1 MGSRFARGL
10 GRTMF
15 WCIVAVFAAWAVG
28 GLIFLNHWIPNAVS
42 QGLGW
47 AGLFAFVMFATRRA
61 TRKHALMGLAIVVL
75 GLFAFYQTRT
85 PSHDRIWTVGQE
97 LMSTADIHE
106 DTVSLSNIR
115 DFEYGDDGSVV
126 VNYRAETFDLAQI
139 NSVWF
144 GVDRFTDV
152 EPVAHTF
159 LSFGFKESVDSPE
172 EFVAFS
178 VETRREAS
186 EGDYSPFKGIYNH
199 YELIYVVATERDM
212 LMQRANVLAHPVQL
226 YPMRAEK
233 EQMQAMF
240 LDIIHRINSVAETP
254 EFYHTLR
261 SNCTNNIVAHANHVG
276 PNPINMWQRG
286 VIFPGYS
293 DWLAY
298 RYQLI
303 DTELTLEGAREQFRI
318 DQRTSQ
324 WNGQGN
330 FSSFIRERD

>member
-1 MGSRFARGL
+1 
-10 GRTMF
+10 
-15 WCIVAVFAAWAVG
+15 
-28 GLIFLNHWIPNAVS
+28 
-42 QGLGW
+42 
-47 AGLFAFVMFATRRA
+47 
-61 TRKHALMGLAIVVL
+61 
-75 GLFAFYQTRT
+75 
-85 PSHDRIWTVGQE
+85 
-97 LMSTADIHE
+97 
-106 DTVSLSNIR
+106 
-115 DFEYGDDGSVV
+115 
-126 VNYRAETFDLAQI
+126 
-139 NSVWF
+139 
-144 GVDRFTDV
+144 
-152 EPVAHTF
+152 
-159 LSFGFKESVDSPE
+159 
-172 EFVAFS
+172 
-178 VETRREAS
+178 
-186 EGDYSPFKGIYNH
+186 
-199 YELIYVVATERDM
+199 M

-324 WNGQGN
+324 WDGQGN